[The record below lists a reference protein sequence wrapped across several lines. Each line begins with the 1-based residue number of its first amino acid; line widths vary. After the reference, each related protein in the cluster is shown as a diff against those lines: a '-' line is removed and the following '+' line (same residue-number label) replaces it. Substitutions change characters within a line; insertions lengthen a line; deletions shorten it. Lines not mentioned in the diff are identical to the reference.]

1 MKIVD
6 VLPLSRGV
14 FREKLSYFS
23 GKDLE
28 SGSLVSVPIRSSS
41 VQAIVIEVREASSL
55 KTELRKADFELKKL
69 GEVRSRKL
77 LLSETISAAKETADY
92 FATTTGA
99 VLEFL
104 VPKSILSSPPFP
116 DYPKKIKKNEKNG
129 NEGLALEKQGFGA
142 PNEERQSRYKSL
154 VRESFARNASVLML
168 CPTIYEA
175 NSLFEYLSK
184 GIEEYVFLL
193 HGKLS
198 AKELR
203 LRWSEA
209 SEKIHPILLVGTAL
223 ALSVPRSDYGTII
236 IEHESSRF
244 YRTQAR
250 PFLDVRIFAEF
261 LSMSLRTKFILGDFF
276 LRAETFG
283 RSQSGFEISQ
293 GKIPLPSVRKLILLG
308 KADLEEK
315 QGEGETKK
323 IFTAL
328 GEEAVE
334 MMRRAI
340 RDEGRIFILAGRK
353 GLAPTIT
360 CGDCQNVVLCKEC
373 HAPIILVG
381 AKERDGRKGKN
392 YFLCRICGTRRS
404 AEESCGSCG
413 SWNLLG
419 LGIGTEGIEK
429 EAEALFPEA
438 KIFRLDGETSE
449 SSKKNEEFIRAF
461 EKKKGAILIGTEM
474 ALSLL
479 SQKVHTGIIASLDSV
494 LALPDFRAQE
504 KVFSLALR
512 VGFLSEHAFL
522 IQTRIEG
529 GGPFPHI
536 IRGNPNSFF
545 EEELQMRK
553 IFEFPPFGRFIR
565 VTRNGDRERV
575 RQEMQTFAN
584 SISSYEPIL
593 FSSGGESGKSS
604 AHSII
609 HLRGEKT
616 FDQNLLKILSS
627 LSPKF
632 QVEVDPEGLFSLPKS
647 ENFL

>member
-223 ALSVPRSDYGTII
+223 ALSVPRSDY
-236 IEHESSRF
+236 
-244 YRTQAR
+244 
-250 PFLDVRIFAEF
+250 
-261 LSMSLRTKFILGDFF
+261 
-276 LRAETFG
+276 
-283 RSQSGFEISQ
+283 
-293 GKIPLPSVRKLILLG
+293 
-308 KADLEEK
+308 
-315 QGEGETKK
+315 
-323 IFTAL
+323 
-328 GEEAVE
+328 
-334 MMRRAI
+334 
-340 RDEGRIFILAGRK
+340 
-353 GLAPTIT
+353 
-360 CGDCQNVVLCKEC
+360 
-373 HAPIILVG
+373 
-381 AKERDGRKGKN
+381 
-392 YFLCRICGTRRS
+392 
-404 AEESCGSCG
+404 
-413 SWNLLG
+413 
-419 LGIGTEGIEK
+419 
-429 EAEALFPEA
+429 
-438 KIFRLDGETSE
+438 
-449 SSKKNEEFIRAF
+449 
-461 EKKKGAILIGTEM
+461 
-474 ALSLL
+474 
-479 SQKVHTGIIASLDSV
+479 
-494 LALPDFRAQE
+494 
-504 KVFSLALR
+504 
-512 VGFLSEHAFL
+512 
-522 IQTRIEG
+522 
-529 GGPFPHI
+529 
-536 IRGNPNSFF
+536 
-545 EEELQMRK
+545 
-553 IFEFPPFGRFIR
+553 
-565 VTRNGDRERV
+565 
-575 RQEMQTFAN
+575 
-584 SISSYEPIL
+584 
-593 FSSGGESGKSS
+593 
-604 AHSII
+604 
-609 HLRGEKT
+609 
-616 FDQNLLKILSS
+616 
-627 LSPKF
+627 
-632 QVEVDPEGLFSLPKS
+632 
-647 ENFL
+647 